1 MHKLGKADAVAPPCL
16 QHGRGQNASTHIA
29 LNLKELFKS
38 FGSKEGFCV
47 KVAQAAGSFPVGLN
61 ATHSFD
67 LGQCKS

>member
-16 QHGRGQNASTHIA
+16 QHGRGQNASTHIT
-29 LNLKELFKS
+29 LNLKEV
-38 FGSKEGFCV
+38 FCV
-47 KVAQAAGSFPVGLN
+47 KVAQAAGGFPVGLN